1 MSGYSLSHPR
11 LWVFPL
17 SSKAVGVWCCCP
29 GGGLAVPGELGLGTG
44 LCHPCASPVP
54 ALCHTVMEQGTS
66 RAHPKCPFLVLFPW
80 RADEHFY

>member
-1 MSGYSLSHPR
+1 MSGYSLSPPR

-29 GGGLAVPGELGLGTG
+29 GGGLAVPGELGLGTD

-54 ALCHTVMEQGTS
+54 SLCHPCVIEQGTS
-66 RAHPKCPFLVLFPW
+66 REDVPFFVFISL
-80 RADEHFY
+80 ES